1 MQSSTAIGRMLY
13 SRFAL
18 ASLLALALVMVT
30 VFGDVQ
36 GRSIRRGRV
45 GPVTIK
51 RCQSLGD
58 PHFTT
63 LNGLQYDFQ
72 GLGDYVFAKTRDG
85 KFTVH
90 TRTGRWGAGA
100 SVNVNAAVDLGNDRT
115 FEYDVEQDVFYVDG
129 EKTEIKVGQKFKLG
143 SGTVERVGQTAAIV
157 TSKNGARMTMN
168 WYRHPQWKHQLG
180 SSGYISLVIDMPS
193 NVEVSQGLCL
203 TQTHSNLQARGILHN
218 HKARKIVRFTDP
230 KKITARRK
238 KWAKK
243 VCTKAGLSHK
253 KNPNAFRACVLDT
266 IQSGKKIGKT
276 IAKNI
281 KKIKKLEKKGNK
293 KYLRALKQKLDKE
306 VSDVIRKKEIEI
318 SKLQKIAKEVRAS
331 SEIKKKKCIAK
342 NNKKAEDAEH
352 DVKKAQQK
360 LVELTLR
367 MKRRALRI
375 LKKAARKARKLAQK
389 ARRLARIAKRK
400 ATRKAIRAAR
410 KAKRLAKQAQR
421 RARRLARK
429 ERALARKAKR
439 AARRAA
445 KKAAWK
451 KAKQERAARRAA
463 RKARRAALKAARK
476 ARRAAKKAKKTGTRR
491 ARKSA
496 RRAKRAARKAALK
509 AKRAQKKLEREK
521 RRAARRAKRAARK
534 ARRERRRQC
543 LRIA

>member
-1 MQSSTAIGRMLY
+1 MLY
-13 SRFAL
+13 SRLAFASVL
-18 ASLLALALVMVT
+18 LLALVS
-30 VFGDVQ
+30 VFAASVE
-36 GRSIRRGRV
+36 GRRRRV
-45 GPVTIK
+45 VRATPTIK

-72 GLGDYVFAKTRDG
+72 GLGDYVFIKTGDG
-85 KFTVH
+85 QFTVH
-90 TRTGRWGAGA
+90 TRTGRWGPGA
-100 SVNVNAAVDLGNDRT
+100 SVNVAAAVDLGNDHT

-129 EKTEIKVGQKFKLG
+129 EKTEIKVGQQFKLG
-143 SGTVERVGQTAAIV
+143 SGTVERVGPSSVIATA
-157 TSKNGARMTMN
+157 KNGARLTMG
-168 WYRHPQWKHQLG
+168 WYRNSQWKQQLG
-180 SSGYISLVIDMPS
+180 SVGYISLVVDMPS
-193 NVEVSQGLCL
+193 DVEVSQGLCL
-203 TQTHSNLQARGILHN
+203 TQNHSNLAARGILHN
-218 HKARKIVRFTDP
+218 HKARKIIRFTDA

-243 VCTKAGLSHK
+243 VCRKAGLSKK
-253 KNPNAFRACVLDT
+253 KNPNAFRDCILDT

-293 KYLRALKQKLDKE
+293 KYLRKLKSKLDKQI
-306 VSDVIRKKEIEI
+306 SKVIRKKETEI
-318 SKLQKIAKEVRAS
+318 SKLEKIAKEVRIS

-342 NNKKAEDAEH
+342 NNQKAEDAEQE
-352 DVKKAQQK
+352 VKKAQKK

-375 LKKAARKARKLAQK
+375 LKKAARKARKLARK

-410 KAKRLAKQAQR
+410 RAKKLAKQAQR

-439 AARRAA
+439 AAQRAA
-445 KKAAWK
+445 RKTAWK
-451 KAKQERAARRAA
+451 KAKRAARRAA
-463 RKARRAALKAARK
+463 RRARRAALKAARK
-476 ARRAAKKAKKTGTRR
+476 ARRAALKFKKTGSRR
-491 ARKSA
+491 ARRDA

-509 AKRAQKKLEREK
+509 AKRAQKKIEREK